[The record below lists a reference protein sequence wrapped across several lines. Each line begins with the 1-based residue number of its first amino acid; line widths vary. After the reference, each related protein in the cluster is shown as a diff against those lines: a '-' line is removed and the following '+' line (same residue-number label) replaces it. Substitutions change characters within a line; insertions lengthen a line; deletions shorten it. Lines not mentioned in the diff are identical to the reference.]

1 MLNALTSF
9 YATAL
14 ITWPSHVFFHSV
26 AACLLLQLSS
36 TMTANKAIEILREH
50 RGGGAIQT
58 VKVILSFLSMCG
70 FKGKIMVHSH
80 VLPH

>member
-1 MLNALTSF
+1 MHHCMVKML
-9 YATAL
+9 
-14 ITWPSHVFFHSV
+14 IHHVFCSV

-58 VKVILSFLSMCG
+58 VKVRLNSSWKLEVKNALYLLG
-70 FKGKIMVHSH
+70 
-80 VLPH
+80 